1 MYKYTHGSEKNMNCI
16 LNKLSSCFLE
26 NSGNKLATSSGD
38 STVKLWDL
46 AKNECILT
54 FEGHSHAVWSC
65 TWHSGG
71 DFVASASLDM
81 TSKVWDVNR

>member
-1 MYKYTHGSEKNMNCI
+1 MNDF
-16 LNKLSSCFLE
+16 LNNLSCFLE

-46 AKNECILT
+46 SKGECMLT
-54 FEGHSHAVWSC
+54 FEGHNHAVWSC
-65 TWHSGG
+65 TWHSSG

-81 TSKVWDVNR
+81 TSKIWDVNR